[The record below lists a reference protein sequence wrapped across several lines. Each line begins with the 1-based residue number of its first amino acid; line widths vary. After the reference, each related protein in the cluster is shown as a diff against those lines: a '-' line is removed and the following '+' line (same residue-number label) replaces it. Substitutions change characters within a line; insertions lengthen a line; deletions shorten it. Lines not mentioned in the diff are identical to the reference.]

1 MTILRMLARKQSLT
15 DNCGTQRVAVTVAV
29 AHVNATS
36 SVSGQLPLA
45 ATDGVSARRHARHR
59 EASRPPRPP

>member
-1 MTILRMLARKQSLT
+1 MTMLRMLARKQSLT
-15 DNCGTQRVAVTVAV
+15 DNCETQRVAV

>member
-15 DNCGTQRVAVTVAV
+15 DNCETQRVAVTVAV

-36 SVSGQLPLA
+36 SVSGA
-45 ATDGVSARRHARHR
+45 ASSRRHGRR
-59 EASRPPRPP
+59 